1 MNECIFCKI
10 VKGEIPSFKI
20 FEDKD
25 TLAFLDINPN
35 TQGVTLVIPKLHTK
49 SNVVTA
55 DNELYINTLN
65 KAKEIANLLASK
77 LNVERVGLAIEGSG
91 VNHLHIKLYPFHTNE
106 KSKQSNVEIGELE
119 TRVFNKI
126 YPGYLT
132 TQLGPQADFE
142 ELRKLSELIK
152 N

>member
-35 TQGVTLVIPKLHTK
+35 TLGVTLVIPKMHTE
-49 SNVVTA
+49 SSIVTT
-55 DNELYINTLN
+55 DKDMYINTLN
-65 KAKEIANLLASK
+65 KAKEIATILANK
-77 LNVERVGLAIEGSG
+77 LKVERVGLAIEGSG
-91 VNHLHIKLYPFHTNE
+91 VNHLHIKLYPFHTDKN
-106 KSKQSNVEIGELE
+106 NNIGEAE
-119 TRVFNKI
+119 TRVFNKT